1 MNLGQKSNSSNGIK
15 ASDSESDSNT
25 WPWKFSEVIHRS
37 RSARH
42 LGLQAPANVGD
53 QPQQCPKIVNIML
66 NHDIHHPRVMV
77 PKNVPRGTLLFPS
90 KSARY
95 RLGTVYL

>member
-1 MNLGQKSNSSNGIK
+1 MNLGQKSNSSNEIK

-42 LGLQAPANVGD
+42 LQAPADVGD

-66 NHDIHHPRVMV
+66 NHDIHHPKVMM
-77 PKNVPRGTLLFPS
+77 PKNVPKGALLSPS

-95 RLGTVYL
+95 RLGTLYL